1 MKRTKA
7 LAIVSSV
14 AVAGLIAHAQGTPAG
29 PNLKEV
35 LFGAAN
41 ALGMLRSL
49 QQQDSINTVEFW
61 ATGTMS
67 VGGQLWKV
75 TNYRGSVSYNPPGMR
90 AEFTRTGGN
99 GQTQHQIEVV
109 SGRFAWN
116 ETEPGMNATAAQGSF
131 NERILRMW
139 TITPQGVVKAASAA
153 GASTKVTVEGRA
165 SVLTFP
171 IAAVPGS
178 SVKATLN
185 AEYLVERVETRFGNT
200 LAQTT
205 FSDYGEWNDSDYR
218 ADVFL
223 PRHIVQTQ
231 GGAPVL
237 DLTITRT
244 NTLNPYVIM
253 PVPDTIEKAAAA
265 QRQPAPLQ

>member
-1 MKRTKA
+1 MRTKA

-178 SVKATLN
+178 SMKATLN